1 MTIAMAKK
9 AESLNLSST
18 LDTTLDQEE
27 KGDDEMSA
35 ENLLANND
43 KLRYFIGQEEF
54 EDGVQKWKE
63 VRYYHY
69 YFFIFLP
76 PHLSQVLPEIKERD
90 RERECERV

>member
-1 MTIAMAKK
+1 MAKK

-43 KLRYFIGQEEF
+43 ELRYFIGHEELK
-54 EDGVQKWKE
+54 DGVQKWKE
-63 VRYYHY
+63 VRYYY
-69 YFFIFLP
+69 YFIFLP
-76 PHLSQVLPEIKERD
+76 FHLSQVLPKIKERE
-90 RERECERV
+90 RERVFHQRE